1 MSKILAL
8 VLPMLLAAASF
19 AADPLV
25 ISSTETGVLNAALS
39 ATPTTNAINMQPN
52 ADGSTTPG
60 YLLHQLSLTFAV
72 TPGSTTSFTVTCYES
87 QDGTHFDYLNPCD
100 NTTPAAVCAPDIRSY
115 TIANYAA
122 VGGVDYVGSRWVITK
137 KYAKCSA
144 YGTGTG
150 TVTITGVRS

>member
-1 MSKILAL
+1 MSKILAF
-8 VLPMLLAAASF
+8 VLPLLLAATSF

-39 ATPTTNAINMQPN
+39 GTPTTKAIDMQPN

-72 TPGSTTSFTVTCYES
+72 TPGSTTSFSVTCYES
-87 QDGTHFDYLNPCD
+87 QDGTHFDYINPCD

-115 TIANYAA
+115 TIANYTA
-122 VGGVDYVGSRWVITK
+122 VGGVDYIGSRWIITK
-137 KYAKCSA
+137 KYARCSA
-144 YGTGTG
+144 TGVGSG
-150 TVTITGVRS
+150 TVTVTGVRS